1 MAPVFDDLAQAHVQ
15 AFDGVGRVDD
25 LADRFG
31 IGEKRNDLFP
41 VSPPRLADGR
51 EFVAPFILE
60 FIEPQGR
67 RLRRFGPVN

>member
-1 MAPVFDDLAQAHVQ
+1 MAPVF
-15 AFDGVGRVDD
+15 DD

-60 FIEPQGR
+60 FIEP
-67 RLRRFGPVN
+67 